1 MKRKVEPPIENV
13 ELSEKF
19 DSLMNELPEKLEKTN
34 TQFWKAIIHDT
45 MDIYSL
51 ATAAYV
57 FAVILPIIFYEIR
70 RPEPRYVV
78 FKILNYELGEIPMA
92 LQVVLISVILTTIVN
107 YFRKILDVGMKWID
121 NKANGN

>member
-1 MKRKVEPPIENV
+1 MKKQNQQADIPMETKFNDLLQDIPRNV
-13 ELSEKF
+13 DKA
-19 DSLMNELPEKLEKTN
+19 N

-57 FAVILPIIFYEIR
+57 FAVILPIVFYEIR
-70 RPEPRYVV
+70 RDVPKYVP
-78 FKILNYELGEIPMA
+78 FKIAGYELGEIPMA
-92 LQVVLISVILTTIVN
+92 LQVVLVSVILTTIVN

-121 NKANGN
+121 SKANG

>member
-1 MKRKVEPPIENV
+1 MKKQNQQADIPTEDKFNDLLQDIPRNV
-13 ELSEKF
+13 DKA
-19 DSLMNELPEKLEKTN
+19 N

-57 FAVILPIIFYEIR
+57 FLVILPIVFYEIR
-70 RPEPRYVV
+70 REVPKYVP
-78 FKILNYELGEIPMA
+78 FEIAGYELGEIPMA
-92 LQVVLISVILTTIVN
+92 LQIVLVSVILTTIVN

-121 NKANGN
+121 SKANG